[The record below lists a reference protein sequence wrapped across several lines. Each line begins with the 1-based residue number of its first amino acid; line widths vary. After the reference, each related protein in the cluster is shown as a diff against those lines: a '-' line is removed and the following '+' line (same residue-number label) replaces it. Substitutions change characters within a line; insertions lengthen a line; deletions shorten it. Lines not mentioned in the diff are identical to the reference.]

1 MNREHHYCVMTALAS
16 LALVTSAMAIS
27 VIPSS
32 PVFAAGG
39 DVILTRQVQT
49 RVATRPP
56 LVPDPNPLIVNTKP
70 STYVGEDLQMQS
82 MPGELDDQDF
92 AAVTSGARMI
102 QQTLA
107 PLVQGNPAGAASGV
121 NHSAIAGSN
130 PVGHAG
136 NALGNIDGQIN
147 RSIEQG
153 LRPLQMLQ
161 RP

>member
-16 LALVTSAMAIS
+16 LALVTSAMTIS
-27 VIPSS
+27 IIPSS

-56 LVPDPNPLIVNTKP
+56 LVPDPNPLVVNTKP
-70 STYVGEDLQMQS
+70 STYVGDDLQMRNV
-82 MPGELDDQDF
+82 PGELDDQDF